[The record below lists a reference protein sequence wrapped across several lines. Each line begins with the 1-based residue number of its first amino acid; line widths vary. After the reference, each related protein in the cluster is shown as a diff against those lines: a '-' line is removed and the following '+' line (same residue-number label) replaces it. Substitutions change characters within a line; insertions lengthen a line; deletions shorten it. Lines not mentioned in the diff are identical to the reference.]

1 MLNHGGAISKAALK
15 YNIPVSKWL
24 DLSTGINLNGYP
36 VNNIPVTAWLKL
48 PDCDH
53 ELIQAAKL
61 YYNTE
66 FLLSCNGSQS
76 VIQLLP
82 RLRNLSKIG
91 LVFPSYNEHEYAW
104 SKHKHQIN
112 YIDPDNILQ
121 AAYDNDV
128 VIICNPNNPSGR
140 FYPVNELL
148 ECRNL
153 LMAKNGWLIVDEAF
167 IDADKEAN
175 SLTGLTDKKGL
186 IVLRSIGKFFGLAG
200 ARVGFVVAEPTFL
213 ALIQNELGP
222 WSVTGP
228 SQYIVTKALL
238 DTKWQNE
245 NILDLK
251 QRSQRLKKTLQL
263 CNLSITGSTNYFHWI
278 INDKAY
284 LIQNILAN
292 QAIWVRL
299 FDNPLSIRIG
309 IPALESDW
317 DKLQEALKKISTI

>member
-1 MLNHGGAISKAALK
+1 MLNHGGAISKVALN
-15 YNIPVSKWL
+15 YNIPVSEWL
-24 DLSTGINLNGYP
+24 DLSTGINLNGYV
-36 VNNIPVTAWLKL
+36 VNDIPARAWLKL
-48 PDCDH
+48 PDCDN

-82 RLRNLSKIG
+82 RLRNVSKVG

-104 SKHKHQIN
+104 SKYNHQIN
-112 YIDPDNILQ
+112 HIDPDNILQ

-140 FYPVNELL
+140 FYEVEELL
-148 ECRNL
+148 ECHSI
-153 LMAKNGWLIVDEAF
+153 LMTKKGWLIVDEAF
-167 IDADKEAN
+167 IDTDKAYSLTSLADKQ
-175 SLTGLTDKKGL
+175 GL

-213 ALIQNELGP
+213 ELIQNELGP
-222 WSVTGP
+222 WCVAGP

-238 DTKWQNE
+238 DTRWQSE
-245 NILDLK
+245 NILDLQ
-251 QRSQRLKKTLQL
+251 QRSQRLRKILL
-263 CNLSITGSTNYFHWI
+263 LNNLSIAGSTNYFHWI

-284 LIQNILAN
+284 LIQNMLAK
-292 QAIWVRL
+292 QAIWIRH
-299 FDNPLSIRIG
+299 FDNPLSVRIG

-317 DKLQEALKKISTI
+317 EKLQLALKKINTV